1 MKRLNP
7 TTVIACIALA
17 VSLGG
22 TGYAARS
29 ALLPANSVGSKQ
41 VINHSISKIDLKA
54 PLPRGARGLR
64 GPEGPEGSA
73 GPNGPTGPAGGFT
86 AANIVYSL
94 PGPIAHMC
102 GFDGGACAY
111 GESIAH
117 CPAGK
122 VAIGG
127 AWGGDAPDAPFA
139 ATVEGSFPTYPAGS
153 TAGSLPDGWGVK
165 MVNNDTGTASFH
177 ATAVCAG

>member
-7 TTVIACIALA
+7 TTVIACLALA
-17 VSLGG
+17 FALGG

-41 VINHSISKIDLKA
+41 VINHSISKIDLKT
-54 PLPRGARGLR
+54 PLPRGPRGFIGQR
-64 GPEGPEGSA
+64 GSVGPS
-73 GPNGPTGPAGGFT
+73 GPAGPAGGFT
-86 AANIVYSL
+86 AATIVYSL
-94 PGPIAHMC
+94 PGPVAHMC
-102 GFDGGACAY
+102 AFDGGACAY

-117 CPAGK
+117 CPTGK

-127 AWGGDAPDAPFA
+127 AWAGDAPDAPVA
-139 ATVEGSFPTYPAGS
+139 ATVEASFPTFPAGS
-153 TAGSLPDGWGVK
+153 NLPDGWGVK

-177 ATAVCAG
+177 ATAACAG

>member
-1 MKRLNP
+1 MKRINA
-7 TTVIACIALA
+7 TTVIACLALA
-17 VSLGG
+17 VALGG

-41 VINHSISKIDLKA
+41 VINHSIRKIDLKA
-54 PLPRGARGLR
+54 PLPRGERGLR
-64 GPEGPEGSA
+64 GPA

-102 GFDGGACAY
+102 AFDGGACAY

-117 CPAGK
+117 CPTGK

-127 AWGGDAPDAPFA
+127 AWAGDAPDSPVA
-139 ATVEGSFPTYPAGS
+139 ATVEASFPTFPAGS
-153 TAGSLPDGWGVK
+153 NLPDGWGVK